1 MLLDIN
7 SAFYSCIRGALLM
20 LFVYH
25 LIIYIQ
31 NKDALHKYYTAYLFC
46 LTIYLIRD
54 VFTNE
59 AIQYY
64 YQYIS
69 FSMQYVGYFYF
80 VCFSNTLI
88 NSKESFPKIYLVVK
102 YLSRGFL
109 AIAFLL
115 IVTQFFLGYEAQKK
129 VVAYSVPFA
138 SFCALYVF
146 YMLSKKRTKQ
156 IFYLLSGSILFL
168 MLANISSIKMI
179 KGDLYLVA
187 IPVHR
192 MFYYFVGAIIQSTIF
207 AVIIGNYYN
216 EIAERKREVEVSLL
230 KQRNQIARLKMTVLK
245 SQMNPHFLF
254 NSLNSINNF
263 VIQNKIEE
271 ASDYIAKFS
280 SLIRNVLQTT
290 NNNTIPLSEELKIL
304 SIYIKLEQ
312 VRLKDSF
319 SFRQMVDENLSSEDL
334 AVIPFF
340 LQPFV
345 ENSIWH
351 GLSLKKGE
359 KKLELEILKEG
370 KSVVARIKD
379 NGIGCEESQRRK
391 LNNLIKRK
399 SFGIQI
405 VEERLKIMYPDEET
419 SIRIQD
425 ISDSETTGTEVVIVF
440 PLKYE
445 DSRLL

>member
-1 MLLDIN
+1 M
-7 SAFYSCIRGALLM
+7 
-20 LFVYH
+20 
-25 LIIYIQ
+25 
-31 NKDALHKYYTAYLFC
+31 
-46 LTIYLIRD
+46 
-54 VFTNE
+54 
-59 AIQYY
+59 
-64 YQYIS
+64 
-69 FSMQYVGYFYF
+69 
-80 VCFSNTLI
+80 
-88 NSKESFPKIYLVVK
+88 
-102 YLSRGFL
+102 
-109 AIAFLL
+109 
-115 IVTQFFLGYEAQKK
+115 
-129 VVAYSVPFA
+129 
-138 SFCALYVF
+138 
-146 YMLSKKRTKQ
+146 
-156 IFYLLSGSILFL
+156 
-168 MLANISSIKMI
+168 
-179 KGDLYLVA
+179 
-187 IPVHR
+187 
-192 MFYYFVGAIIQSTIF
+192 
-207 AVIIGNYYN
+207 
-216 EIAERKREVEVSLL
+216 
-230 KQRNQIARLKMTVLK
+230 
-245 SQMNPHFLF
+245 
-254 NSLNSINNF
+254 
-263 VIQNKIEE
+263 
-271 ASDYIAKFS
+271 
-280 SLIRNVLQTT
+280 
-290 NNNTIPLSEELKIL
+290 
-304 SIYIKLEQ
+304 
-312 VRLKDSF
+312 RLKDSF